1 MPRRPKPVYPSD
13 LSDAQWLVVAPVLRD
28 ATGQPGR
35 VPRREVLNAIF
46 YVLRTGCQW
55 RYLPKSYPNW
65 KTVYTCFRRWSLS
78 GVWDEVVNALRVEVR
93 YSQGRKA
100 LPTAAVIDSQSV
112 KTTEKGELVAT
123 TEARRSKAAS
133 ASRSVT

>member
-1 MPRRPKPVYPSD
+1 MPRRPKAVYPSD
-13 LSDAQWLVVAPVLRD
+13 LSDSQWLVVAPVLRD

-65 KTVYTCFRRWSLS
+65 KTVYSCFRRWSLS
-78 GVWDEVVNALRVEVR
+78 GVWDEVVNSLRVEVR

-112 KTTEKGELVAT
+112 KTTEKGDLVAT
-123 TEARRSKAAS
+123 TEARKSKAAN
-133 ASRSVT
+133 ASRCVT